1 MTGLTQMP
9 GSWQRLKRVG
19 VVAGVVVG
27 IVLLALWRMSALP
40 FYTLSRALQDLANA
54 LTLGSL
60 YALIALGY
68 TMVYGIIRLIN
79 FAHGEI
85 FMVGAFF
92 AFYTMTL
99 TPAPWLTGLVAAM
112 LIGAIFYALARPKAF
127 TPARAKGYRLCLGAL
142 VFAVFILSLR
152 GFGWLEATV
161 LSMLLTAA
169 TGVLMYLIAYRPL
182 WGAPR
187 TSFLI
192 TAIAVSFFMQN
203 TGQLLFGPQV
213 RGFRVESMLTQSFT
227 YQLGE
232 ETIFFTGVLIVVPV
246 LTALLLVGLHAFVT
260 RTKMGKA
267 MRACAQDAEVAQM
280 MGVDVDR
287 IVALTF
293 FLGAMLA
300 AVAGVFYAIRF
311 GQIHPLMGLLPGIK
325 AFAAAVIGGIG
336 SLPGAVLGGVLLG
349 FIEIFVVSL
358 FPTLTAYR
366 DVFAF
371 VLLIVILVLRPAGLV
386 GEDLTEK
393 V

>member
-1 MTGLTQMP
+1 MGTISLRK
-9 GSWQRLKRVG
+9 SL
-19 VVAGVVVG
+19 VVSLVMGTF
-27 IVLLALWRMSALP
+27 LLALIGWRMSALEY
-40 FYTLSRALQDLANA
+40 YTLARGLQDFANA

-85 FMVGAFF
+85 FMLGAFF
-92 AFYTMTL
+92 AFYAMVL
-99 TPAPWLTGLVAAM
+99 TPVGWYTALLLLLLVAAA
-112 LIGAIFYALARPKAF
+112 LHGLLAPNLRRPRASRGAVVALAALALGLFVFVLRP
-127 TPARAKGYRLCLGAL
+127 LGWMEAL
-142 VFAVFILSLR
+142 
-152 GFGWLEATV
+152 G
-161 LSMLLTAA
+161 LSMLLTAVC
-169 TGVLMYLIAYRPL
+169 GVLLYTIAYRPL

-187 TSFLI
+187 TTFLI
-192 TAIAVSFFMQN
+192 VAIAASFFLQN
-203 TGQLLFGPQV
+203 VGQLVFGPQV
-213 RGFRVESMLTQSFT
+213 KGFRADTALTQPLT
-227 YQLGE
+227 VQLGDE
-232 ETIFFTGVLIVVPV
+232 RIFFTGILLVVPI
-246 LTALLLVGLHAFVT
+246 LTAVLLTVLHLFVT

-280 MGVDVDR
+280 MGVNVDR

-293 FLGAMLA
+293 FIGAMLA
-300 AVAGVFYAIRF
+300 AVAGVFYAMRF

-336 SLPGAVLGGVLLG
+336 SLPGAVLGGLLLG
-349 FIEIFVVSL
+349 FIEIFVVAL

-371 VLLIVILVLRPAGLV
+371 VLLILILVFRPSGLV

>member
-1 MTGLTQMP
+1 MNMGAISLRK
-9 GSWQRLKRVG
+9 SL
-19 VVAGVVVG
+19 VVSLVMGTF
-27 IVLLALWRMSALP
+27 LLALIGWRMSALEY
-40 FYTLSRALQDLANA
+40 YTLARGLQDFTNA

-85 FMVGAFF
+85 FMLGAFF
-92 AFYTMTL
+92 TFYAMVL
-99 TPAPWLTGLVAAM
+99 TPVGWYTALLLLLLVAAA
-112 LIGAIFYALARPKAF
+112 LYGLLAPTLRRPRASRGAVVALAAVALGLFVFVLRP
-127 TPARAKGYRLCLGAL
+127 LGWIEAL
-142 VFAVFILSLR
+142 
-152 GFGWLEATV
+152 G
-161 LSMLLTAA
+161 LSMLLTAVC
-169 TGVLMYLIAYRPL
+169 GVLLYTVAYRPL

-187 TSFLI
+187 TTFLI
-192 TAIAVSFFMQN
+192 VAIAASFFLQN
-203 TGQLLFGPQV
+203 VGQLVFGPQV
-213 RGFRVESMLTQSFT
+213 KGFRADTALTQPLT
-227 YQLGE
+227 VQLGDE
-232 ETIFFTGVLIVVPV
+232 RIFFTGILLVVPI
-246 LTALLLVGLHAFVT
+246 LTALLLTVLYLFVT

-280 MGVDVDR
+280 MGVNVDR

-293 FLGAMLA
+293 FIGAMLA
-300 AVAGVFYAIRF
+300 AVAGTFYAMRF

-336 SLPGAVLGGVLLG
+336 SLPGAVLGGLLLG
-349 FIEIFVVSL
+349 FIEIFVVAL

-371 VLLIVILVLRPAGLV
+371 VLLILILVFRPSGLV